1 MVCFTEKEQ
10 NQIINE
16 FLTVIDICDKK
27 RLIKEDIE
35 NM

>member
-1 MVCFTEKEQ
+1 MKCFTEKEQ

-27 RLIKEDIE
+27 TLDKRGY
-35 NM
+35 